1 MLDIKHL
8 TELSAALQIST
19 QNKDIDEILRLCA
32 ENDGFIYSL
41 KPSSKDPETNQ
52 AIKEFILVHQSA
64 TQLIRDLHQEMQKQL
79 FQSTKTRK
87 GVSHYKGVKH
97 AE

>member
-8 TELSAALQIST
+8 TELSEALESSIK
-19 QNKDIDEILRLCA
+19 NNDIDTILTLCA
-32 ENDGFIYSL
+32 DNDGFIYSL
-41 KPSSKDPETNQ
+41 EPSAEDAAINQ
-52 AIKEFILVHQSA
+52 AIKDFILVHQAA